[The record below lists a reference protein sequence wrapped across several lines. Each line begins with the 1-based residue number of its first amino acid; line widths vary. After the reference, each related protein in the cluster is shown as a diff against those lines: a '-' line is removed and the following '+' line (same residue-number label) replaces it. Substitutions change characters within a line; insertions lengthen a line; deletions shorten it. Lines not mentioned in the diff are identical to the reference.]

1 MDEHERGRAVEERLA
16 TDQVN
21 RAWFSNYGNWVDI
34 FALGEGLIN
43 AYAHGEYTYHEEPKA
58 PAKEIFSGLAR
69 WSGTSFSAPLVAGL
83 IASQIPQSGSAAA
96 AARPWC
102 SECPRNFALHGSVAT
117 RFSRRFSGT
126 LTPERRSLDQGAP
139 RQRAS

>member
-1 MDEHERGRAVEERLA
+1 MHPNLTLVASAGNDHTDKAFYPAAYPWTIGVGALA

-43 AYAHGEYTYHEEPKA
+43 AYAHGEYIYHEKPKA

-96 AARPWC
+96 AAQVV
-102 SECPRNFALHGSVAT
+102 L
-117 RFSRRFSGT
+117 
-126 LTPERRSLDQGAP
+126 
-139 RQRAS
+139 QRAQQQAIPGVGPALVL